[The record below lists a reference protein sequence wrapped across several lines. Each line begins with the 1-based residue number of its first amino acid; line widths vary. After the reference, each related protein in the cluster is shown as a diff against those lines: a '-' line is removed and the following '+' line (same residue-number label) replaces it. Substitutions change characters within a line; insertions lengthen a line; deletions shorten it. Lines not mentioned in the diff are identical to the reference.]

1 MSRPMCVSQVPI
13 FAELNNEQLKEV
25 FNTVNHQK
33 FKAGDYLYMA
43 EDMKDTLYV
52 VHSGEV
58 RVYRLNDEGDEQLLR
73 ILRNGDFTGEY
84 ALFGSTGRYAN
95 YAEVTKDASVCTIQK
110 EDIQDL
116 INSYPKIG
124 LKIIESF
131 AERLNA
137 SEAQTTGAAIL
148 SARDR
153 LIDYIDKEKNND
165 IIELSMT
172 KKNLAS
178 LLSMQPETLNRT
190 FSKLESEGVLEKVT
204 HKKYRVL

>member
-1 MSRPMCVSQVPI
+1 M
-13 FAELNNEQLKEV
+13 
-25 FNTVNHQK
+25 
-33 FKAGDYLYMA
+33 
-43 EDMKDTLYV
+43 
-52 VHSGEV
+52 
-58 RVYRLNDEGDEQLLR
+58 
-73 ILRNGDFTGEY
+73 
-84 ALFGSTGRYAN
+84 
-95 YAEVTKDASVCTIQK
+95 TKDASVCTIQK

-190 FSKLESEGVLEKVT
+190 FSKLESEGVLEKLT